1 MVLYCRVTENLVSNK
16 PLTRIQPRLHQ
27 PHPTP
32 SPTPSPTPAQ
42 TPTMLPTYIQSH
54 LHFTFALNK
63 HPALICI
70 QPQLN
75 LNNEHITFPPP
86 LKAYLPPPSP
96 LYSSASPNA
105 KRGMKDKGPAKEEK
119 TLLLLHTA
127 PATENKVSRRN
138 KESRHLQTQIFTLIY
153 FRDIYRRTP
162 SPPSLSTPS
171 RTEQKPQ
178 HVSRR
183 GNKKE
188 KKRIWLSS

>member
-1 MVLYCRVTENLVSNK
+1 MCCIVRVRRTEGWSISNREIDGVPETSMVLYCRVTEKLVSYK
-16 PLTRIQPRLHQ
+16 LLTRIQPRLHQ

-96 LYSSASPNA
+96 LYSSAPPERKA
-105 KRGMKDKGPAKEEK
+105 
-119 TLLLLHTA
+119 
-127 PATENKVSRRN
+127 
-138 KESRHLQTQIFTLIY
+138 
-153 FRDIYRRTP
+153 RDER
-162 SPPSLSTPS
+162 
-171 RTEQKPQ
+171 
-178 HVSRR
+178 
-183 GNKKE
+183 
-188 KKRIWLSS
+188 